1 MLLICGILQ
10 PIIRIVN
17 DIVAGI
23 LYPGYSFRDQ
33 TMSQLA
39 AVGAPTREFQM
50 TLFTIEP
57 LLIIL
62 FAVGVWKSSGKKRS
76 LRICGALLAVFGVL
90 LGVELLFPQT
100 SMQLSGGLADQIIH
114 IVVIGASVILI
125 WLFIGFGAAAL
136 GKGFRL
142 YSIATVL
149 VMIIFGAMTGSR
161 AAQAVEFSAPWMG
174 AMERVNYYSYLIW
187 MFVFANL
194 LLLANSKSSRDVISG
209 EAK

>member
-1 MLLICGILQ
+1 MSKKALLICGILES
-10 PIIRIVN
+10 IIRIIN
-17 DIVAGI
+17 DVVAAM

-39 AVGAPTREFQM
+39 AVGAPTRELQLKF
-50 TLFTIEP
+50 FIIEP

-62 FAVGVWKSSGKKRS
+62 FAIGVWISSGKKRS
-76 LRICGALLAVFGVL
+76 LRICGALLSVFGAL

-100 SMQLSGGLADQIIH
+100 SMQLSGGFSDQVIH
-114 IVVIGASVILI
+114 IVVTGTSVILI

-142 YSIATVL
+142 YSIATIL
-149 VMIIFGAMTGSR
+149 MMLIFGAMAGSKVS
-161 AAQAVEFSAPWMG
+161 QAVEFSAPWMG

-187 MFVFANL
+187 MFVFAVIL
-194 LLLANSKSSRDVISG
+194 LKTLKTRNPT
-209 EAK
+209 